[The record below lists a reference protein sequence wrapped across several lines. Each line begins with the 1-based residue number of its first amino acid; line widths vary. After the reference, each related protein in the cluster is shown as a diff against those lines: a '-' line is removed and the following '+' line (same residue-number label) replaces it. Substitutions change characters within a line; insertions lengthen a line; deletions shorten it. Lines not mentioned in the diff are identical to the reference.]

1 MKIIRN
7 TITIADL
14 HKYYTDGDL
23 IINKDYQREKGLWP
37 NNSRSYFIDTV
48 LNGFPFPKITLRQ
61 KINLKTKRSIRE
73 IIDGQQRFT
82 TINDFLNNKL
92 KLSRVSKNYSNSY
105 FSDIPEDIQ
114 SDFLSYEVSVDTA
127 VGATVEEVV
136 DIFRRINSYTLPL
149 NKQEQRH
156 ASYQGRFKWYIK
168 EIIDQ
173 FSPMLEQYKIL
184 SEREITRMVDADLF
198 TELCQVSLEGII
210 TRNPK
215 KLDNIYKDNDREF
228 VKEAE
233 INDKLVSTLNFI
245 KTNFVDI
252 LSTELLSGFTFYS
265 LFSALIYNKW
275 GIINIHS
282 DDIDGMQAINTYCK
296 NEQLA
301 KEKIIELLNDLD
313 QKKDGGYNSHFV
325 KAGLK
330 TTHSVTNRTIRLNYL
345 VKALQRE

>member
-14 HKYYTDGDL
+14 YKYYNDGDL

-37 NNSRSYFIDTV
+37 NNARSYFIDTI
-48 LNGFPFPKITLRQ
+48 LNGFPFPKMTLRQ
-61 KINLKTKRSIRE
+61 KIDLRTKSSIRE

-82 TINDFLNNKL
+82 TINDFINNKL
-92 KLSRVSKNYSNSY
+92 KLSRVSKNFSNFKY
-105 FSDIPEDIQ
+105 IDIPEDIQ
-114 SDFLSYEVSVDTA
+114 SGFLAYEVSVDTV
-127 VGATVEEVV
+127 VGASVEEVV

-198 TELCQVSLEGII
+198 TELCQVLIDGII

-215 KLDNIYKDNDREF
+215 KLDNVYKDNDKEFEREI
-228 VKEAE
+228 E
-233 INDKLVSTLNFI
+233 INDKLLSTLNFI

-252 LSTELLSGFTFYS
+252 LQTELISGYTFYS
-265 LFSALIYNKW
+265 LFSALVYNKW

-282 DDIDGMQAINTYCK
+282 EEFDGLQSTDRYCN

-301 KEKIIELLNDLD
+301 QEKIIEMLNDLD
-313 QKKDGGYNSHFV
+313 KKKDDGYNAQFV

-330 TTHSVTNRTIRLNYL
+330 TTHSITNRTIRLINL
-345 VKALQRE
+345 VRALQIE